1 LHFRQFDGYGRLDY
15 FRHVSINLRQ
25 EPTMGL
31 LADGISALLIDGKL
45 TSGSGRTFSTV
56 NPATEAVLG
65 SAVDATAEDMGAAI
79 DAARRAFDE
88 TEWSRNTELRVRC
101 VRQLRDAL
109 RAHVEELREL
119 TIAEVGAPRM
129 LTAGAQLEGP
139 IGDVG
144 FAADIAESYSWNQD
158 LGEAAPMGIPTR
170 RTIARDAV
178 GVVGAITPWNFPHQ
192 INLAKLGPAL
202 AAGNTVVL
210 KPAPDTP
217 WCAAVLGELVVEHTD
232 FPPGVINIVTSSDHS
247 VGALLAKDPRV
258 DMISFTGSTATGR
271 SVMAD
276 AAVTIK
282 RVFLELGGKSAFIV
296 LDDAD
301 LSGACSVS
309 AFTAAVHA
317 GQGCAITTRLVVPR
331 ARYDEA
337 VAVAAGTMSSIKPGD
352 PTDAGIV
359 CGPVISAR
367 QRDRV
372 QGYLDLAIAEGGTFA
387 CGGGSPADKPTGYYI
402 EPTVIAGLT
411 NDARVA
417 REEVFGPVLT
427 VLAHDGDDD
436 AVRIAND
443 SSYGLSGTVFGSD
456 PKRAAGVAARLRV
469 GTVNVNGGVWY
480 SADAPFGG
488 YKQSGNGR
496 EMGLAGF
503 EEYLETK
510 VVATAVQ

>member
-1 LHFRQFDGYGRLDY
+1 
-15 FRHVSINLRQ
+15 
-25 EPTMGL
+25 MAL
-31 LADGISALLIDGKL
+31 LADGMSRLLIDGKL
-45 TSGSGRTFSTV
+45 AAGGAGAFATV
-56 NPATEAVLG
+56 NPATEEVLG
-65 SAVDATAEDMGAAI
+65 EAANADAADMDRAI
-79 DAARRAFDE
+79 DAARRAFDD
-88 TEWSRNTELRVRC
+88 TDWSRNPELRVRC

-109 RAHVEELREL
+109 RENLEELREV

-129 LTAGAQLEGP
+129 LTAAAQLEGP
-139 IGDVG
+139 VEDLG
-144 FAADIAESYSWNQD
+144 FAADTCESYEWTQD
-158 LGEAAPMGIPTR
+158 LGQAAPMGIPTR
-170 RTIARDAV
+170 RSVVREAV

-217 WCAAVLGELVVEHTD
+217 WVAAVLGELIAEHTD
-232 FPPGVINIVTSSDHS
+232 IPPGVVNIVTSTDHAL
-247 VGALLAKDPRV
+247 GAMLAKDPRV
-258 DMISFTGSTATGR
+258 DMVSFTGSTATGR
-271 SVMAD
+271 AVMAD
-276 AAVTIK
+276 AAATIK
-282 RVFLELGGKSAFIV
+282 KVFLELGGKSAFLV

-301 LSGACSVS
+301 LAAACSVA
-309 AFTAAVHA
+309 AFSVCIHA

-337 VAVAAGTMSSIKPGD
+337 VAIAAGTMGSIKPGD
-352 PTDAGIV
+352 PEKSGTV

-372 QGYLDLAIAEGGTFA
+372 QSYLDLAVTEGGSFA
-387 CGGGSPADKPTGYYI
+387 CGGGRPADQPVGFFI

-417 REEVFGPVLT
+417 REEIFGPVLT
-427 VLAHDGDDD
+427 VIAHDGDDD

-443 SSYGLSGTVFGSD
+443 SPYGLSATVYGGD
-456 PKRAAGVAARLRV
+456 TRAAAVAARLRA

-480 SADAPFGG
+480 SADVPFGG

-496 EMGLAGF
+496 EMGVAGF
-503 EEYLETK
+503 EEYLEIK
-510 VVATAVQ
+510 SIATAAN

>member
-1 LHFRQFDGYGRLDY
+1 MAL
-15 FRHVSINLRQ
+15 V
-25 EPTMGL
+25 
-31 LADGISALLIDGKL
+31 ADGVSALLIDGKL
-45 TSGSGRTFSTV
+45 TSGSSGTFPTV
-56 NPATEAVLG
+56 NPATEEVLG
-65 SAVDATAEDMGAAI
+65 AAADADADDMGRAI
-79 DAARRAFDE
+79 EAARRAFDE
-88 TEWSRNTELRVRC
+88 TDWSRNTELRVRC
-101 VRQLRDAL
+101 VRQLRDAM
-109 RAHVEELREL
+109 REHVEELREL
-119 TIAEVGAPRM
+119 TISEVGAPRM
-129 LTAGAQLEGP
+129 LTAAAQLEGP
-139 IGDVG
+139 VTDLG
-144 FAADIAESYSWNQD
+144 FAADTAESYQWNQD

-170 RTIARDAV
+170 RTIAREAV

-217 WCAAVLGELVVEHTD
+217 WCAAVLGEIIVEHTD
-232 FPPGVINIVTSSDHS
+232 FPPGVVNIITSSDHG

-258 DMISFTGSTATGR
+258 DMVSFTGSTATGR
-271 SVMAD
+271 SVMSD

-282 RVFLELGGKSAFIV
+282 KVFLELGGKSAFVV

-301 LSGACSVS
+301 LGGACSVA
-309 AFTAAVHA
+309 AFTAAMHA

-331 ARYDEA
+331 TRYDEA
-337 VAVAAGTMSSIKPGD
+337 VGIAAATMGSIKPGD
-352 PTDAGIV
+352 PTNAKTV
-359 CGPVISAR
+359 CGPLISAR

-372 QGYLDLAIAEGGTFA
+372 QSYLDLAIAEGGTFA
-387 CGGGSPADKPTGYYI
+387 CGGGRPANRDVGFFI

-411 NDARVA
+411 NDARPA
-417 REEVFGPVLT
+417 REEIFGPVLT
-427 VLAHDGDDD
+427 VLAHAGDDD
-436 AVRIAND
+436 AARIAND
-443 SSYGLSGTVFGSD
+443 SPYGLSGTVFSAD
-456 PKRAAGVAARLRV
+456 PQRAAQFASRLRV

-510 VVATAVQ
+510 LVATAIT

>member
-1 LHFRQFDGYGRLDY
+1 
-15 FRHVSINLRQ
+15 
-25 EPTMGL
+25 MAL
-31 LADGISALLIDGKL
+31 LADGVSSLFIDGKRCE
-45 TSGSGRTFSTV
+45 GAAGTFATL
-56 NPATEAVLG
+56 NPATEETLG
-65 SAVDATAEDMGAAI
+65 VAADADAGDMDRAI
-79 DAARRAFDE
+79 EAARRAFDD
-88 TEWSRNTELRVRC
+88 TDWSRNTELRVRC
-101 VRQLRDAL
+101 VRQLRDAM
-109 RAHVEELREL
+109 REHIEELRAL
-119 TIAEVGAPRM
+119 TISEVGAPRM
-129 LTAGAQLEGP
+129 LTAAAQLEGP
-139 IGDVG
+139 VNDLA
-144 FAADIAESYSWNQD
+144 FSADTAESYSWKQD
-158 LGEAAPMGIPTR
+158 LGAAAPMGIPTR
-170 RTIARDAV
+170 RTVVREAV

-217 WCAAVLGELVVEHTD
+217 WCAAVLGELIADCTD
-232 FPPGVINIVTSSDHS
+232 IPPGVVNIVTSSEHGL
-247 VGALLAKDPRV
+247 GALLAKDPRV
-258 DMISFTGSTATGR
+258 DMVSFTGSTATGR

-276 AAVTIK
+276 GAATIK
-282 RVFLELGGKSAFIV
+282 RMFLELGGKSAFIV

-301 LSGACSVS
+301 LAAASSVS
-309 AFTAAVHA
+309 AFTASMHA

-337 VAVAAGTMSSIKPGD
+337 VAIAAGTMSSIKPGD
-352 PTDAGIV
+352 PDDARTV
-359 CGPVISAR
+359 CGPLISQR

-387 CGGGSPADKPTGYYI
+387 CGGGRPAGRQVGYFI

-411 NDARVA
+411 NDARPA
-417 REEVFGPVLT
+417 REEIFGPVLT

-443 SSYGLSGTVFGSD
+443 SPYGLSGTVYGGD
-456 PKRAAGVAARLRV
+456 PQRAADVAARLRV

-480 SADAPFGG
+480 CADAPFGG
-488 YKQSGNGR
+488 YKQSGIGR

-510 VVATAVQ
+510 LIATAAN

>member
-1 LHFRQFDGYGRLDY
+1 
-15 FRHVSINLRQ
+15 
-25 EPTMGL
+25 MAL
-31 LADGISALLIDGKL
+31 LADGVSSLFIDGKRCE
-45 TSGSGRTFSTV
+45 GAAGTFATV
-56 NPATEAVLG
+56 NPATEETLG
-65 SAVDATAEDMGAAI
+65 VAADADAGDMDRAI
-79 DAARRAFDE
+79 EAARRAFDD
-88 TEWSRNTELRVRC
+88 TDWSRNTELRVRC
-101 VRQLRDAL
+101 VRQLRDAM
-109 RAHVEELREL
+109 REHIEELRAL
-119 TIAEVGAPRM
+119 TISEVGAPRM
-129 LTAGAQLEGP
+129 PTAAAQLEGP
-139 IGDVG
+139 VNDLA
-144 FAADIAESYSWNQD
+144 FSADTAESYSWKQD
-158 LGEAAPMGIPTR
+158 LGAAAPMGIPTR
-170 RTIARDAV
+170 RTVVREAV

-217 WCAAVLGELVVEHTD
+217 WCAAVLGELIADCTD
-232 FPPGVINIVTSSDHS
+232 IPPGVVNIVTSSEHGL
-247 VGALLAKDPRV
+247 GALLAKDPRV
-258 DMISFTGSTATGR
+258 DMVSFTGSTATGR

-276 AAVTIK
+276 GAATIK
-282 RVFLELGGKSAFIV
+282 RMFLELGGKSAFIV

-301 LSGACSVS
+301 LAAASSVS
-309 AFTAAVHA
+309 AFTASMHA

-337 VAVAAGTMSSIKPGD
+337 VAIAAGTMSSIKPGD
-352 PTDAGIV
+352 PDDARTV
-359 CGPVISAR
+359 CGPLISQR

-387 CGGGSPADKPTGYYI
+387 CGGGRPAGRQVGYFI

-411 NDARVA
+411 NDARPA
-417 REEVFGPVLT
+417 REEIFGPVLT

-443 SSYGLSGTVFGSD
+443 SPYGLSGTVYGGD
-456 PKRAAGVAARLRV
+456 PQRAADVAARLRV

-480 SADAPFGG
+480 CADAPFGG
-488 YKQSGNGR
+488 YKQSGVGR

-510 VVATAVQ
+510 LIATAAN